1 MQYDGLK
8 ERKLG
13 PLSLGLHT
21 GRNLGSSGRG
31 AVTCTETGLGHLLFL
46 TAQWKDGKTN
56 SFFSIGPSHSLKKVK
71 KFEKNIEYFPGSL
84 KYDWFK
90 AKKTGTVKLGNKEL
104 FGCPKMVP

>member
-31 AVTCTETGLGHLLFL
+31 AVTCTETGVKTRTSAFL
-46 TAQWKDGKTN
+46 DRTMEMWKD
-56 SFFSIGPSHSLKKVK
+56 
-71 KFEKNIEYFPGSL
+71 
-84 KYDWFK
+84 
-90 AKKTGTVKLGNKEL
+90 
-104 FGCPKMVP
+104 

>member
-46 TAQWKDGKTN
+46 TVQWKDGKAN
-56 SFFSIGPSHSLKKVK
+56 SFFSIFPSQNVK
-71 KFEKNIEYFPGSL
+71 KFEKNTENFPGSL
-84 KYDWFK
+84 
-90 AKKTGTVKLGNKEL
+90 
-104 FGCPKMVP
+104 

>member
-31 AVTCTETGLGHLLFL
+31 AVTCTETG
-46 TAQWKDGKTN
+46 
-56 SFFSIGPSHSLKKVK
+56 V
-71 KFEKNIEYFPGSL
+71 
-84 KYDWFK
+84 
-90 AKKTGTVKLGNKEL
+90 KTGTSVFLDCMYDGKMERLILSFKVLKVKDFKKKIWKISLG
-104 FGCPKMVP
+104 P

>member
-31 AVTCTETGLGHLLFL
+31 AVTCTETGLGHLPFL
-46 TAQWKDGKTN
+46 TVQWKDGKIN
-56 SFFSIGPSHSLKKVK
+56 PFFSIIPSQSLKKIK
-71 KFEKNIEYFPGSL
+71 KFEKKEMGNFPGSL
-84 KYDWFK
+84 KYD
-90 AKKTGTVKLGNKEL
+90 AKHCAEARKEPSWYS
-104 FGCPKMVP
+104 F